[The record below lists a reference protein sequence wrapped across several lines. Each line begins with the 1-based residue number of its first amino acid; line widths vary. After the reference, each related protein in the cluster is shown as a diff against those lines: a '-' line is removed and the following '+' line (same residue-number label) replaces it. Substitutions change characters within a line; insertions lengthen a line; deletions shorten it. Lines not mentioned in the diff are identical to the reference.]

1 MKLLKGFTASLY
13 SEFLLAEKDE
23 DPALNGAVEGD
34 ARGPGG
40 DGKGTYERGLGEL
53 FGFPGDAKK
62 LREKSKIRLWK
73 EYLSSA
79 SSELQCIAVG
89 ALTCLLS
96 VAMAAHGRS
105 LTRTFASRKAF
116 LAVGRRPPDPCLA
129 TASAPLPAVPA
140 PSAGRSAVADARR
153 TLGDV
158 VWLHL

>member
-13 SEFLLAEKDE
+13 SEFLLAEKEE
-23 DPALNGAVEGD
+23 DPALSGALDGD

-79 SSELQCIAVG
+79 SSSWKIARLPRREL
-89 ALTCLLS
+89 
-96 VAMAAHGRS
+96 R
-105 LTRTFASRKAF
+105 
-116 LAVGRRPPDPCLA
+116 
-129 TASAPLPAVPA
+129 
-140 PSAGRSAVADARR
+140 
-153 TLGDV
+153 
-158 VWLHL
+158 